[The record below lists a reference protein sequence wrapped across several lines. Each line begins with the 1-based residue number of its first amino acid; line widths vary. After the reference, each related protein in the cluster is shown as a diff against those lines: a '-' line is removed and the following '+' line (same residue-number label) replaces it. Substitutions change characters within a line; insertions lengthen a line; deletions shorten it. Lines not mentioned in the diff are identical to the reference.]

1 MPTSLALDPRHVLWS
16 APEPRR
22 AGRPLLVLM
31 HGWSYDERH
40 LFAFADLFPGELV
53 VASVRAPYAE
63 AGGYAWFPSRGNPI
77 GNPQPRV
84 ANDAAQAVLDWLD
97 TLPLAPSTG
106 LLGFSQG
113 GAMVLQLMRRA
124 PGRFDY
130 GVQLAGFVVHDSQP
144 GDQVLAHKRPPVFW
158 GRGELDTV
166 IPQQAISRTQSW
178 MAAHTSQESIVYR
191 GLGHDVAG
199 PEVTDFV
206 AFIARQLGQDASLA
220 KSNRH
225 TATGITSG
233 QHFHRF
239 VTEQL
244 DEWGRS
250 NLPGFEA
257 IRVVGEEWAARS
269 HELRELLGRNGI
281 PFGFYPADSPAGQR
295 LLQEAGTAG
304 KPLPAV
310 VLFDGRILADPS
322 NAEVGE
328 AIGVQTKP
336 GGGCYDV
343 TVIGAGP
350 AGLAAAV
357 YGASEG
363 LSTVVLEPEAIGG
376 QAGTSSLIRNYLG
389 FPTGVSGGDLAVRAY
404 TQAWNFGAEYVY
416 GNPAT
421 GLRPEGSELVVT
433 VADGS
438 EVRSRAVVVATGM
451 AYRRLGIP
459 ALDALTGAG
468 VFYGA
473 AASEATAM
481 KDSEVF
487 VVGGANSAGQAAV
500 HLARYAAQVTVLV
513 RGRSLVDSMSEYLIR
528 EIESAPNIAVRCG
541 VAVTGG
547 AGQSRLEGLT
557 LTDLESG
564 AAETVDAVALFVL
577 IGAEP
582 RTQWL
587 PDAVRRDQSG
597 FVVTGTDLLQGGQ
610 SAEQWP
616 GRRLPMFLES
626 SLPGVFAAGDVRHGS
641 VKRVAAAVGE
651 GSTAIRLVHDHLRG
665 N

>member
-1 MPTSLALDPRHVLWS
+1 LILEPVLLLVHDPRTRDCVEAELRKRYGADYQVITTGSVQETLGVLGQLHDDQRQVS
-16 APEPRR
+16 
-22 AGRPLLVLM
+22 LVL
-31 HGWSYDERH
+31 
-40 LFAFADLFPGELV
+40 ADQQLP
-53 VASVRAPYAE
+53 E
-63 AGGYAWFPSRGNPI
+63 ATGTQLLA
-77 GNPQPRV
+77 RV
-84 ANDAAQAVLDWLD
+84 
-97 TLPLAPSTG
+97 
-106 LLGFSQG
+106 
-113 GAMVLQLMRRA
+113 
-124 PGRFDY
+124 
-130 GVQLAGFVVHDSQP
+130 
-144 GDQVLAHKRPPVFW
+144 
-158 GRGELDTV
+158 
-166 IPQQAISRTQSW
+166 
-178 MAAHTSQESIVYR
+178 
-191 GLGHDVAG
+191 
-199 PEVTDFV
+199 
-206 AFIARQLGQDASLA
+206 RQLHPAARRVLLITWSDQTSTEPILRATVLGDIDAYVV
-220 KSNRH
+220 KPG
-225 TATGITSG
+225 TPPDE
-233 QHFHRF
+233 QFHRF

-250 NLPGFEA
+250 NLPGLETV
-257 IRVVGEEWAARS
+257 RVVGEEWAARS

-281 PFGFYPADSPAGQR
+281 PFGFYAADSPEGQR
-295 LLQEAGTAG
+295 LLQETGAAR
-304 KPLPAV
+304 KALPAV
-310 VLFDGRILADPS
+310 ALFDGRILADPS

-328 AIGVQTKP
+328 ALGVQTKP
-336 GGGCYDV
+336 GGSYDV

-363 LSTVVLEPEAIGG
+363 LSTLVLEPEAIGG

-438 EVRSRAVVVATGM
+438 EVRSRAVVIATGM

-473 AASEATAM
+473 AASEARAM

-500 HLARYAAQVTVLV
+500 HLARYAAHVTVLV
-513 RGRSLVDSMSEYLIR
+513 RGRSLADSMSEYLIR
-528 EIESAPNIAVRCG
+528 EIESAPNIAVRYG
-541 VAVTGG
+541 IAVTGG
-547 AGQSRLEGLT
+547 AGQSRLEALT
-557 LTDLESG
+557 LTDLDSG
-564 AAETVDAVALFVL
+564 AAETVNAVALFVL

-587 PDAVRRDQSG
+587 PEAVRRDRSG

-610 SAEQWP
+610 PDEQWP
-616 GRRLPMFLES
+616 LRRLPMFLES
-626 SLPGVFAAGDVRHGS
+626 SLPGVFAVGDVRHGS

-651 GSTAIRLVHDHLRG
+651 GSIAISLVHDHLRG
-665 N
+665 NGRGTDPEAGHR

>member
-1 MPTSLALDPRHVLWS
+1 LILEPVLLLVHDPRARDCVEAELRKRYGADYQVITTGSVQETLGVLGQLHDDQRQVS
-16 APEPRR
+16 LVLADQQLPEATGTELLARVRQLHPAARR
-22 AGRPLLVLM
+22 ALLIT
-31 HGWSYDERH
+31 W
-40 LFAFADLFPGELV
+40 
-53 VASVRAPYAE
+53 
-63 AGGYAWFPSRGNPI
+63 
-77 GNPQPRV
+77 
-84 ANDAAQAVLDWLD
+84 
-97 TLPLAPSTG
+97 
-106 LLGFSQG
+106 
-113 GAMVLQLMRRA
+113 
-124 PGRFDY
+124 
-130 GVQLAGFVVHDSQP
+130 
-144 GDQVLAHKRPPVFW
+144 GDQTSVAPILRATVLGDIDAYVVKPGTPPD
-158 GRGELDTV
+158 E
-166 IPQQAISRTQSW
+166 
-178 MAAHTSQESIVYR
+178 
-191 GLGHDVAG
+191 
-199 PEVTDFV
+199 
-206 AFIARQLGQDASLA
+206 
-220 KSNRH
+220 
-225 TATGITSG
+225 
-233 QHFHRF
+233 HFHRF

-250 NLPGFEA
+250 NLPGLETV
-257 IRVVGEEWAARS
+257 RVVGEEWAARS

-281 PFGFYPADSPAGQR
+281 PFGFYAADSPEGQR
-295 LLQEAGTAG
+295 LLEETGAAGQT
-304 KPLPAV
+304 LPAV
-310 VLFDGRILADPS
+310 ALFDGRLLTNPS

-328 AIGVQTKP
+328 ALGVQTKP
-336 GGGCYDV
+336 GGSYDV

-363 LSTVVLEPEAIGG
+363 LSTLVLEPEAIGG

-416 GNPAT
+416 SNPAT

-438 EVRSRAVVVATGM
+438 EVRSRAVIIATGM

-473 AASEATAM
+473 AASEARAM

-500 HLARYAAQVTVLV
+500 HLARYAAHVTVLV
-513 RGRSLVDSMSEYLIR
+513 RGHSLADSMSEYLIR
-528 EIESAPNIAVRCG
+528 EIESAPNIAVRYG
-541 VAVTGG
+541 VAVTDG

-564 AAETVDAVALFVL
+564 AAETVNAVALFVL

-587 PDAVRRDQSG
+587 PEAVRRDQSG

-610 SAEQWP
+610 PDEQWP
-616 GRRLPMFLES
+616 LRRLPMFLES
-626 SLPGVFAAGDVRHGS
+626 SLPGVFAVGDVRHGS

-651 GSTAIRLVHDHLRG
+651 GSIAISLVHDHLRSNG
-665 N
+665 RGTDSEARHR

>member
-1 MPTSLALDPRHVLWS
+1 MTPPLTLEPVL
-16 APEPRR
+16 
-22 AGRPLLVLM
+22 LLVNDARTPDRVEAELRKRY
-31 HGWSYDERH
+31 GADYQVIAAGSVTEALEVLARLGDERCQVS
-40 LFAFADLFPGELV
+40 LVLADQWLPGATGTELLARV
-53 VASVRAPYAE
+53 RRLHPAAKRVLLVAW
-63 AGGYAWFPSRGNPI
+63 GYQESFEPI
-77 GNPQPRV
+77 
-84 ANDAAQAVLDWLD
+84 
-97 TLPLAPSTG
+97 LA
-106 LLGFSQG
+106 
-113 GAMVLQLMRRA
+113 AMVLGNLDAYVVKPMTA
-124 PGRFDY
+124 PDER
-130 GVQLAGFVVHDSQP
+130 
-144 GDQVLAHKRPPVFW
+144 
-158 GRGELDTV
+158 
-166 IPQQAISRTQSW
+166 
-178 MAAHTSQESIVYR
+178 
-191 GLGHDVAG
+191 
-199 PEVTDFV
+199 
-206 AFIARQLGQDASLA
+206 
-220 KSNRH
+220 
-225 TATGITSG
+225 
-233 QHFHRF
+233 FHR
-239 VTEQL
+239 VITEQL

-257 IRVVGEEWAARS
+257 VRVVGEEWAERS
-269 HELRELLGRNGI
+269 HELRELLGRNGV
-281 PFGFYPADSPAGQR
+281 PFGFYPADGPQARR
-295 LLQEAGTAG
+295 LLEEAGVTAAA
-304 KPLPAV
+304 LPTV
-310 VLFDGRILADPS
+310 VLFDGRVLTDPS
-322 NAEVGE
+322 NAEVAE

-336 GGGCYDV
+336 GGGRYDV

-389 FPTGVSGGDLAVRAY
+389 FPTGVSGADLAVRAY

-416 GNPAT
+416 GSPAA

-473 AASEATAM
+473 AATEAKAM
-481 KDSEVF
+481 KDSEVY

-500 HLARYAAQVTVLV
+500 HLARYAARVTVLV
-513 RGRSLVDSMSEYLIR
+513 RGRSLADSMSEYLVR
-528 EIESAPNIAVRCG
+528 EIESAPNIVVRHG

-547 AGQSRLEGLT
+547 AGQSRLESLA

-564 AAETVDAVALFVL
+564 AAETVEAAALFVL

-597 FVVTGTDLLQGGQ
+597 FVVTGTDLLDGAQP
-610 SAEQWP
+610 SVQWP
-616 GRRLPMFLES
+616 LRRPPMFLES
-626 SLPGVFAAGDVRHGS
+626 SLPGVFAVGDVRHGS
-641 VKRVAAAVGE
+641 VKRVASAVGE
-651 GSTAIRLVHDHLRG
+651 GSIAIRLVHDHLRG
-665 N
+665 D

>member
-1 MPTSLALDPRHVLWS
+1 MILEPVLLLVHDPRTRDRVEAELRKRYGADYLLIITGSVKEALGVLGRLRDD
-16 APEPRR
+16 RR
-22 AGRPLLVLM
+22 QVSLVLADQWLPKATGTELLARVRQL
-31 HGWSYDERH
+31 HPAARRVLLITWGDQASEEPILRATVLGDIDAYVVKPGLPPDER
-40 LFAFADLFPGELV
+40 
-53 VASVRAPYAE
+53 
-63 AGGYAWFPSRGNPI
+63 
-77 GNPQPRV
+77 
-84 ANDAAQAVLDWLD
+84 
-97 TLPLAPSTG
+97 
-106 LLGFSQG
+106 
-113 GAMVLQLMRRA
+113 
-124 PGRFDY
+124 
-130 GVQLAGFVVHDSQP
+130 
-144 GDQVLAHKRPPVFW
+144 
-158 GRGELDTV
+158 
-166 IPQQAISRTQSW
+166 
-178 MAAHTSQESIVYR
+178 
-191 GLGHDVAG
+191 
-199 PEVTDFV
+199 
-206 AFIARQLGQDASLA
+206 
-220 KSNRH
+220 
-225 TATGITSG
+225 
-233 QHFHRF
+233 FHRF
-239 VTEQL
+239 ITEQL

-250 NLPGFEA
+250 NLPGLEVV
-257 IRVVGEEWAARS
+257 RVVGEEWAARS

-281 PFGFYPADSPAGQR
+281 PFGFYPADSPEGQR
-295 LLQEAGTAG
+295 LLQEAGVAGTA
-304 KPLPAV
+304 LPAV
-310 VLFDGRILADPS
+310 VLFDGRVLVDPS

-336 GGGCYDV
+336 GGCYDV

-363 LSTVVLEPEAIGG
+363 LSAVVLEPEAIGG

-404 TQAWNFGAEYVY
+404 TQARNFGAEYVY
-416 GNPAT
+416 SNPAT
-421 GLRPEGSELVVT
+421 GLRPEGSDLVVT

-473 AASEATAM
+473 AASEARAM
-481 KDSEVF
+481 KDGEVF

-513 RGRSLVDSMSEYLIR
+513 RGRSLADSMSEYLIR
-528 EIESAPNIAVRCG
+528 EIESAPNIAVRHR

-547 AGQSRLEGLT
+547 AGQSRLEHLT

-564 AAETVDAVALFVL
+564 AAETVDAAALFVL

-597 FVVTGTDLLQGGQ
+597 FVVTGTDLLQSGRPD
-610 SAEQWP
+610 EKWP
-616 GRRLPMFLES
+616 LPRLPMLLES

-641 VKRVAAAVGE
+641 VKRVASAVGE
-651 GSTAIRLVHDHLRG
+651 GSIAIRLVHDHLRG